1 MYFLIALVVK
11 QKRSK
16 TLIVLSKF
24 AYMKKKNNTPTLK
37 DLGEFGLIE
46 RISKKIKSNHKS
58 TLLGPGDDAA
68 IINTNQNLLI
78 STDMLTE
85 GIHFDMS
92 FTPLKH
98 LGYKS
103 VIVNLSDIYAMN
115 AIPSQITVSLG
126 ISSKYTLEAVDELY
140 DGILLACEK
149 YKIDVIGGDITSCLS
164 GLTISITAIGQ
175 AKANDIVKRNG
186 AMENDLVIVSG
197 DLGGAY
203 MGLNVLQ
210 REKEVWKNNPNMQ
223 PELDGFNYIL
233 ERQLKPEARKD
244 IIELF
249 KEIKIKPTSMIDI
262 SDGLASEILHICKMG
277 KVGCQI
283 YENKLP
289 IDSETYK
296 TSMDFN
302 INPTVS
308 ALNGGEDYELLFTI
322 SQKDYEKIKNNPN
335 PTIIGHIT
343 HKDQGINLIGN
354 GNTITPI
361 KAQGWNHFNN

>member
-1 MYFLIALVVK
+1 MNEEKEQVK
-11 QKRSK
+11 
-16 TLIVLSKF
+16 
-24 AYMKKKNNTPTLK
+24 LK
-37 DLGEFGLIE
+37 DLGEFGLID
-46 RISKKIKSNHKS
+46 RITKKIKTYQKNTK
-58 TLLGPGDDAA
+58 LGPGDDAA
-68 IINTNQNLLI
+68 VI
-78 STDMLTE
+78 SSKKNILVSSDMLVE

-103 VIVNLSDIYAMN
+103 VIVNISDIYAMN
-115 AIPSQITVSLG
+115 AIPTQITVNLG
-126 ISSKYTLEAVDELY
+126 ISSKYTIEAIDELY
-140 DGILLACEK
+140 NGILLACKK
-149 YKIDVIGGDITSCLS
+149 YKVDIIGGDITSCIS
-164 GLTISITAIGQ
+164 GLTISITAIGEGNENEIVRRSG
-175 AKANDIVKRNG
+175 AK
-186 AMENDLVIVSG
+186 ENDLLVTTG

-223 PELDGFNYIL
+223 PELDDFNYIL

-244 IIELF
+244 IIESF

-262 SDGLASEILHICKMG
+262 SDGLASEIFHICKSSN
-277 KVGCQI
+277 VGCRV
-283 YENKLP
+283 YEDKIP

-302 INPTVS
+302 INPTIS

-322 SQKDYEKIKNNPN
+322 NQSDYEKIKNDPKI
-335 PTIIGHIT
+335 TVIGHIT
-343 HKDQGINLIGN
+343 KKDQGINLVGN
-354 GNTITPI
+354 GNTLTPL

>member
-1 MYFLIALVVK
+1 MYFLIVLVVK
-11 QKRSK
+11 QKRLK

-24 AYMKKKNNTPTLK
+24 AYMKKINNTITLK

-46 RISKKIKSNHKS
+46 RISKKIKSNQKS

-335 PTIIGHIT
+335 LTIIGHIT

>member
-1 MYFLIALVVK
+1 MNEEKEVV
-11 QKRSK
+11 
-16 TLIVLSKF
+16 
-24 AYMKKKNNTPTLK
+24 NLK
-37 DLGEFGLIE
+37 ELGEFGLID
-46 RISKKIKSNHKS
+46 RITKKIKSYQQNTK
-58 TLLGPGDDAA
+58 LGTGDDAA
-68 IINTNQNLLI
+68 VIKSKKNILI
-78 STDMLTE
+78 SSDMLVE

-103 VIVNLSDIYAMN
+103 VVVNISDIYAMN
-115 AIPSQITVSLG
+115 AIPTQITVNLG
-126 ISSKYTLEAVDELY
+126 ISSKYTLEAIDELY

-149 YKIDVIGGDITSCLS
+149 YKVDIIGGDITSCIS
-164 GLTISITAIGQ
+164 GLTISITAIGEG
-175 AKANDIVKRNG
+175 NENEIVKRSG
-186 AMENDLVIVSG
+186 AQENDLLITTG

-223 PELDGFNYIL
+223 PELDDFNYIL
-233 ERQLKPEARKD
+233 QRQLKPEARKD
-244 IIELF
+244 IIESF
-249 KEIKIKPTSMIDI
+249 KEINIKPTSMIDI
-262 SDGLASEILHICKMG
+262 SDGLASEIFHICKASN
-277 KVGCQI
+277 VGCQV
-283 YENKLP
+283 YEDKIP

-322 SQKDYEKIKNNPN
+322 NQKDYEKIKNDPKI
-335 PTIIGHIT
+335 TVIGHIT
-343 HKDQGINLIGN
+343 KKDQGINLVGN
-354 GNTITPI
+354 GNSLTPL